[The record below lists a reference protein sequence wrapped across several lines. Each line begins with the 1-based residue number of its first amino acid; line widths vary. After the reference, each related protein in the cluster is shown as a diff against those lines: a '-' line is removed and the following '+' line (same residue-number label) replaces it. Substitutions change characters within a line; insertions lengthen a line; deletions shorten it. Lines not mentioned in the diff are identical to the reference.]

1 MMLHSVG
8 NSTDAQRYLAEYQLL
23 TAAAAA
29 AAAADP
35 ELADKAAQLQQ
46 RLGATDSQ

>member
-29 AAAADP
+29 AADP